1 VTPRLILT
9 IGLTPEDRRWLER
22 IEQPGRFTYRIL
34 GDPHAGEDPEQLHPR
49 EFVRQALAELKE
61 LPVRPSGVLAADD
74 YPATQLSAAIANAAG
89 LTGPPLDAVLI
100 CAHKA
105 WSRLI
110 QREVVPE
117 AVPRFQLIDPQRQYR
132 SADLHLPFPFWL
144 KPVRSALSYLGYR
157 VGSLAELERV
167 QARARAEL
175 PRYTRA
181 FTEML
186 GMAQTPQPP
195 ELDGTSGDWLIAE
208 ELIGGHQCTLEGYFV
223 RGRMHLLGIVDSIR
237 LPNRVSF
244 SRFEY
249 PSRLLRSAREAMVQV
264 AERVMRH
271 VGFDDSLFNIEFF
284 VHAGLPKIIEINPRF
299 CLQFSDLYEK
309 TQGRLSHQV
318 LVELASGE
326 VPAPPQLRGRYR
338 AAASFVLRA
347 PRDCVV
353 RRVPSEE
360 EIAHVCELYPG
371 TIVKAL
377 AQPGEKLSDLPQDS
391 YTFRYGLIHLGAES
405 SRALQAR
412 FGRVMGMLRFELEP
426 VVAVG

>member
-1 VTPRLILT
+1 MLT
-9 IGLTPEDRRWLER
+9 IGLTPEDRRWLDR
-22 IEQPGRFTYRIL
+22 IEQPDRFSYRIL
-34 GDPHAGEDPEQLHPR
+34 GDPQAGEDPEQLHPR
-49 EFVRQALAELKE
+49 QFVRDALTELKT
-61 LPVRPSGVLAADD
+61 LSVQPAGVMAADD
-74 YPATQLSAAIANAAG
+74 YPATQLSAAIANAVG

-100 CAHKA
+100 CAHKG
-105 WSRLI
+105 WSRLL

-117 AVPRFQLIDPQRQYR
+117 AVPRFQLIDPHRRYR
-132 SADLHLPFPFWL
+132 PGDLAIPFPFWL

-157 VGSLAELERV
+157 VGSLTEFERV

-186 GMAQTPQPP
+186 EMAKTPQPAAL
-195 ELDGTSGDWLIAE
+195 EGSSGEWLIAE
-208 ELIGGHQCTLEGYFV
+208 ELIGGHQCTLEAYFA

-244 SRFEY
+244 TRFEY
-249 PSRLLRSAREAMVQV
+249 PSRLPRSAQEAMLHV
-264 AERVMRH
+264 AERIMRR

-284 VHAGLPKIIEINPRF
+284 VHAGKPKIIEINPRF
-299 CLQFSDLYEK
+299 CQQFSDLYEK

-318 LVELASGE
+318 LVELASGD
-326 VPAPPQLRGRYR
+326 VPAPPQPHGRYR
-338 AAASFVLRA
+338 AAASFVLRV
-347 PRDCVV
+347 PHDSIV

-360 EIAHVCELYPG
+360 EMARVRELYPG

-377 AQPGEKLSDLPQDS
+377 AQPGEKLSDLAQDS

-405 SRALQAR
+405 SRALQVR
-412 FGRVMGMLRFELEP
+412 FERVMEMLRFELEP
-426 VVAVG
+426 AAAVG